1 MSKKKKK
8 KTNSEKTKE
17 LQNNDFVSVEEAK
30 KFKEAALCSQDRWIK
45 DNEKSSGLFKKIKGI
60 NVPKNKIEFKTF
72 LSVAVIIS
80 FLLASSSAI
89 SAYNKVPVKV
99 KDYNN
104 HYVYLTLSEAVKN
117 KINPPEEKLGDYEN
131 TTKNNVFSVQAPE
144 NWSCYENVSTN
155 NASIQRYFY
164 GHEYV
169 NIVKYSIPNINID
182 TEGYESLSET
192 DEKEIYQ
199 KEDEYKV
206 VVRLESGVY
215 IIDSNSTLEIIDE
228 FIKNIN

>member
-1 MSKKKKK
+1 MSKNRKK
-8 KTNSEKTKE
+8 KTNNEKTKNI
-17 LQNNDFVSVEEAK
+17 QNNDFVSVEESK
-30 KFKEAALCSQDRWIK
+30 IFKEAALYSQDRWLK
-45 DNEKSSGLFKKIKGI
+45 DNEKSSGLFKKSKKN
-60 NVPKNKIEFKTF
+60 NVKRHRIEFKTL

-80 FLLASSSAI
+80 FLLAFSSAI

-117 KINPPEEKLGDYEN
+117 RLNPPEELGDYEN
-131 TTKNNVFSVQAPE
+131 TPKNNTFSVQAPE
-144 NWSCYENVSTN
+144 NWGCYENVSTN
-155 NASIQRYFY
+155 NASIQRFYY

-182 TEGYESLSET
+182 TEGYDCLLET

-199 KEDEYKV
+199 KDGEYKV
-206 VVRLESGVY
+206 VARLESGVY

>member
-1 MSKKKKK
+1 MSKNKKK
-8 KTNSEKTKE
+8 KTNNEKAKNT
-17 LQNNDFVSVEEAK
+17 QNNDFVSVEEAK
-30 KFKEAALCSQDRWIK
+30 IFTQAALSSQNRWLK
-45 DNEKSSGLFKKIKGI
+45 DNEKSSDLFKKTKKNNIKKHR
-60 NVPKNKIEFKTF
+60 VEFKTL

-80 FLLASSSAI
+80 FLLAFSSAI

-99 KDYNN
+99 RDYNN

-117 KINPPEEKLGDYEN
+117 KLNPPEELGSYEN
-131 TTKNNVFSVQAPE
+131 TPKNNTFSVQAPE
-144 NWSCYENVSTN
+144 NWGCYENVSTD
-155 NASIQRYFY
+155 NASIQRFYY

-182 TEGYESLSET
+182 TEEYDYLLET

-199 KEDEYKV
+199 KDGEYKV
-206 VVRLESGVY
+206 IVRLESGVY